1 MASSYAVH
9 VQNIVQE
16 VRVRVFSLLVMCGS
30 TASVRGQLLRD
41 CWHGN
46 ADAGLL
52 TRDCWRVACIAASF
66 TWEGAGCAFW
76 IGYCPIQNVI
86 TYPLRGFLSTS
97 WPPMFAHVR
106 TWAR

>member
-30 TASVRGQLLRD
+30 TASVRGQLL
-41 CWHGN
+41 
-46 ADAGLL
+46 
-52 TRDCWRVACIAASF
+52 RDCWRVACIAASF

-106 TWAR
+106 TGAR